1 MKRKIFL
8 SIIIFIILI
17 SGLFLLT
24 GCKKNDSNVKETP
37 VEDLHKSEFVDM
49 RYNEPSNYLKKEP
62 MGLAD
67 YKVISYTFTEEGKS
81 INLYYNKGKDYSKE
95 VDTIIIPN
103 VMYLN
108 KTLKSDCEVNYTVSE
123 MSKKIVLSTDG
134 HGLYDTNLVTEDRIA
149 NENSDF
155 YQRII
160 DFEKTLLDRKM
171 RR

>member
-37 VEDLHKSEFVDM
+37 VEDLHKSELVDM

-81 INLYYNKGKDYSKE
+81 INLYYNKGKDYSFAPQDEAYEEK
-95 VDTIIIPN
+95 TINGITWRVYHN
-103 VMYLN
+103 NDMGV
-108 KTLKSDCEVNYTVSE
+108 
-123 MSKKIVLSTDG
+123 
-134 HGLYDTNLVTEDRIA
+134 YDTCYHEHNGALYYVELNAVDK
-149 NENSDF
+149 
-155 YQRII
+155 YQSEF
-160 DFEKTLLDRKM
+160 DTFM
-171 RR
+171 NGVSFQ